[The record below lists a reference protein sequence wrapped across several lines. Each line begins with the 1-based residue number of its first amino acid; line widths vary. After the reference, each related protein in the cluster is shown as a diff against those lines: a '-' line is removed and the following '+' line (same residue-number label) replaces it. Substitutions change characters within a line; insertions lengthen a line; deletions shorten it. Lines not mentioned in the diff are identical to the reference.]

1 MEFVNNMIG
10 KYVIVL
16 CDLTK
21 NDYGGAI
28 IKQLAERIG
37 KK

>member
-1 MEFVNNMIG
+1 MEALSDKIKAFLG
-10 KYVIVL
+10 SG
-16 CDLTK
+16 